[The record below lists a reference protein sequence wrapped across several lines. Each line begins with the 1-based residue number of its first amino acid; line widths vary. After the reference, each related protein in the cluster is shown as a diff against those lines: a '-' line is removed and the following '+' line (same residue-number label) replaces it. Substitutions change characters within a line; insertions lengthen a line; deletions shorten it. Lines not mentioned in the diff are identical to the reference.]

1 MLAALLYVPHNGALE
16 DANMPSVEW
25 VPVRRFGSHESG
37 GHANLGVVQAAVQLI
52 ELGFRPGSGPLA
64 DRVLQQL
71 ATSLAAERIELLAG
85 GSDWKCIASFP
96 KQQRSGQDWPTT
108 LFTESLDR
116 AAAASIPLAGGRPA
130 TLLVPL
136 DPQLLPN
143 HLVVASRARPFNRS
157 EVDYGSSLVPVISSL
172 LVHGQAAEQSRERVQ
187 RLESLLDFSRK
198 LALARDTQSLMERI
212 AAESTRLL
220 DADRASIF
228 VWDREN
234 KQLVARPALGVPGGE
249 LRLPEH
255 FGVVGDVLFEGKA
268 AIVNDV
274 KQDPRFGAS
283 VDSQSGYKTRS
294 LICIPLV
301 DSGGQRIGVF
311 EVINKKNGGFS
322 DDDRETL
329 ELLGAQVAVAL
340 TNTIEREALL
350 RANAQFTDE
359 ARDRAKIIG
368 SSPAIGSLR
377 ATVERVAGTALP
389 VLILGESGT
398 GKEVVAR
405 AIHFNSPRRSQ
416 PFIPV
421 NCAAIAETLLESEL
435 FGHEKGAFT
444 DARDTR
450 QGKFELASGGTLFL
464 DEIGD
469 MSAGGQAKLL
479 RVLEEKT
486 VYRVG
491 GTQPIHTDV
500 RIIAATNRN
509 LADSVQAGKFRQDL
523 FFRLTVV
530 TLQLPALRERRDD
543 IELLAEH
550 FLDQFC
556 RDARRPRLKVSA
568 EARKR
573 LTSHEWPGNVREL
586 RNLMERLAFLSPGP
600 TVEAEDLAFILMNA
614 PASAAHEG
622 VPVGLA
628 LADATDHFQRDYIN
642 AALERARGNQAEA
655 ARLLGLHRSNLYRK
669 MRQLGME
676 AVE

>member
-1 MLAALLYVPHNGALE
+1 M
-16 DANMPSVEW
+16 S
-25 VPVRRFGSHESG
+25 S
-37 GHANLGVVQAAVQLI
+37 AAVHATVRLI
-52 ELGFRPGSGPLA
+52 EVSLGPGSDAVLG
-64 DRVLQQL
+64 RVLETV
-71 ATSLAAERIELLAG
+71 AGSVTAERMEFVAG
-85 GSDWKCIASFP
+85 GSDWQCLGSWPEQSRA
-96 KQQRSGQDWPTT
+96 GHDWPTN
-108 LFTESLDR
+108 LLSEALDR
-116 AAAASIPLAGGRPA
+116 AAVAAVSQAGSRPSMLLA
-130 TLLVPL
+130 PL
-136 DPQLLPN
+136 DPKLLPN
-143 HLVVASRARPFNRS
+143 RLLVANRTRPFHRS
-157 EVDYGSSLVPVISSL
+157 DAELLSSLVPVLSSL
-172 LVHGQAAEQSRERVQ
+172 LCYGRSAELARERVR
-187 RLESLLDFSRK
+187 RLELLLDLSRK

-255 FGVVGDVLFEGKA
+255 FGVVGDVLFEGKP

-283 VDSQSGYKTRS
+283 VDTQSGYKTRS
-294 LICIPLV
+294 LICIPLI
-301 DSGGQRIGVF
+301 DSAGQRVGVF
-311 EVINKKNGGFS
+311 EVINKKNGKFS

-340 TNTIEREALL
+340 ANTIEREALL

-359 ARDRAKIIG
+359 ASHRAQIIG
-368 SSPAIGSLR
+368 ATPAIESLR
-377 ATVERVAGTALP
+377 ATVKRVAGTTLP

-405 AIHFNSPRRSQ
+405 AIHYNSQRRGN

-444 DARDTR
+444 DARETR

-543 IELLAEH
+543 IEPLAEH

-556 RDARRPRLKVSA
+556 RDARRPRLKISA

-586 RNLMERLAFLSPGP
+586 RNLMERIAFLNPG
-600 TVEAEDLAFILMNA
+600 TTIESEDLAFILMST
-614 PASAAHEG
+614 PPSTGHEG
-622 VPVGLA
+622 VPSGLA
-628 LADATDHFQRDYIN
+628 LSQATDHFQRDYIST
-642 AALERARGNQAEA
+642 ALQRARGNQAEA

-676 AVE
+676 ATE